1 MTNAQLRSDQDVAEY
16 VADRHEFRRAELT
29 LPDGRLFGEVEEKW
43 QSEHIWKPLDE
54 RLDDGQWR
62 YRLVYLELARG
73 HAKSFSGAAEA
84 LTTAFFEQNANIYLA
99 AVDKQQAEICFA
111 HLSGMVRRNERL
123 GASVDLGRWSATVKA
138 TGSTITVLS
147 SDAASSYGLGGTGQ
161 AFIVIADE
169 LAMWANRDFFDALW
183 SATGKVPM
191 WRFIVLSNAG
201 FDKEGLAWTLREQAR
216 TEPWAYLYAPEG
228 IQGSWLTDEWVEQ
241 MRSTL
246 PPEVFMRL
254 IENKWTEGSGSFIT
268 RAMIDECIDPQWSP
282 QLFGSGRTRYV
293 AALDLGLVH
302 DRTALAVC
310 HMEDGQPTLDYLRV
324 WKGNQA
330 HPVSIEAV
338 EDELIAVSRRFRL
351 KKLFSDPWQMQAS
364 IQRLRGKLPVTEFRF
379 TSESVRRLSEALYTA
394 ISTGRMRLYPD
405 KELESELL
413 ALNAVQKGYGWRVD
427 HSSGAYSDRAMA
439 IGMCLTELLTRPTGS
454 ILNAIRFPGGVHL
467 VPASTA
473 SKPEQI
479 TVPTAKP
486 EGRSKLRCV
495 ASTARYFDRKKD
507 RWLTWYFGDTGWIA
521 ELQAKSLLE
530 TGDFELLE
538 TEKPKE
544 VKL

>member
-1 MTNAQLRSDQDVAEY
+1 MINAQQRSDHQVAEY
-16 VADRHEFRRAELT
+16 IADRHEFRKAELT
-29 LPDGRLFGEVEEKW
+29 LPDGRSFGSVEEQW

-54 RLDDGQWR
+54 RLEDGQWR
-62 YRLVYLELARG
+62 YRLVYFELARG

-84 LTTAFFEQNANIYLA
+84 LTTAFFEQNANIYIA

-111 HLSGMVRRNERL
+111 HLSGMVRRNPRL
-123 GASVDLGRWSATVKA
+123 AGSVDLGRWVATVKA

-183 SATGKVPM
+183 SATGKVSM

-201 FDKEGLAWTLREQAR
+201 FDKQGLAWTLREQAR

-228 IQGSWLTDEWVEQ
+228 IQASWLSSEWVEQ

-268 RAMIDECIDPQWSP
+268 RTMLDTCIDPQWSP

-310 HMEDGQPTLDYLRV
+310 HMEAGQPTLDYLRV
-324 WKGNQA
+324 WEGNQA
-330 HPVSIEAV
+330 QPVSIEAV
-338 EDELIAVSRRFRL
+338 EDELLAVSRRFRL
-351 KKLFSDPWQMQAS
+351 RKMFFDPWQLQAS
-364 IQRLRGKLPVTEFRF
+364 MQRLRRKLPVTEFRF
-379 TSESVRRLSEALYTA
+379 TAESVRRLSEALYTA
-394 ISTGRMRLYPD
+394 ISTGRMRFYPD

-427 HSSGAYSDRAMA
+427 HSSGSYSDRAMA
-439 IGMCLTELLTRPTGS
+439 IGMCLTELLNRPTGS
-454 ILNAIRFPGGVHL
+454 ILNAIRFPGDVFRKA
-467 VPASTA
+467 PSAANKPKKITIPPT
-473 SKPEQI
+473 KPER
-479 TVPTAKP
+479 
-486 EGRSKLRCV
+486 RSRLRCV
-495 ASTARYFDRKKD
+495 ASTARYFDRNKD
-507 RWLTWYFGDTGWIA
+507 RWLTWYFGDTDWIA
-521 ELQAKSLLE
+521 ESQANSLLE

-538 TEKPKE
+538 TKKPKK
-544 VKL
+544 VQL